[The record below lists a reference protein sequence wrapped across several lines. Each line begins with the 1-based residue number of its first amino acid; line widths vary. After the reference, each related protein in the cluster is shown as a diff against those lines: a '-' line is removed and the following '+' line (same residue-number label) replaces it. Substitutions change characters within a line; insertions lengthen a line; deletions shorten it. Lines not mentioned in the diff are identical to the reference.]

1 MIMLEMEKWER
12 VVNETIKHFFDNY
25 KVFDD
30 NNKALENKSL
40 YQYINNICEEGPE
53 TEILHFLFTG
63 ESEYIQFAGKYNISL
78 YDEFSQELENKLI
91 DEFYSLNQ
99 NQFCND
105 LENFTDYFLSEHTIL
120 LKTYIYDILDSF
132 TAEKLKCIIFKQ
144 FSPIPGIQSGG
155 TFTACRRFLAF
166 CQMYLAKLIS
176 KVNQLA
182 CYFSHKWL
190 LMLLVGIYAAITL

>member
-1 MIMLEMEKWER
+1 MIMLKIEKWER
-12 VVNETIKHFFDNY
+12 VVNETIKHFFGNY

-40 YQYINNICEEGPE
+40 YQYINDICEKGPE

-99 NQFCND
+99 KQFCDD

-132 TAEKLKCIIFKQ
+132 TAEKLKNLIFK
-144 FSPIPGIQSGG
+144 
-155 TFTACRRFLAF
+155 
-166 CQMYLAKLIS
+166 
-176 KVNQLA
+176 
-182 CYFSHKWL
+182 
-190 LMLLVGIYAAITL
+190 

>member
-1 MIMLEMEKWER
+1 MEKWESI
-12 VVNETIKHFFDNY
+12 VNETIKHFFNNY

-30 NNKALENKSL
+30 NNKVLDNKRL
-40 YQYINNICEEGPE
+40 YQYINDFYKESPE

-99 NQFCND
+99 NQFCDD
-105 LENFTDYFLSEHTIL
+105 LENFTDYFLSGHTIL

-132 TAEKLKCIIFKQ
+132 TAEKLKNLIFK
-144 FSPIPGIQSGG
+144 
-155 TFTACRRFLAF
+155 
-166 CQMYLAKLIS
+166 
-176 KVNQLA
+176 
-182 CYFSHKWL
+182 
-190 LMLLVGIYAAITL
+190 

>member
-1 MIMLEMEKWER
+1 MVMLKMEKWESI
-12 VVNETIKHFFDNY
+12 VNETIKHFFNNY

-30 NNKALENKSL
+30 NNKVLDNKRL
-40 YQYINNICEEGPE
+40 YQYINDFYKESPE

-99 NQFCND
+99 NQFCDD
-105 LENFTDYFLSEHTIL
+105 LENFTDYFLSGHTIL

-132 TAEKLKCIIFKQ
+132 TAEKLKNLIFK
-144 FSPIPGIQSGG
+144 
-155 TFTACRRFLAF
+155 
-166 CQMYLAKLIS
+166 
-176 KVNQLA
+176 
-182 CYFSHKWL
+182 
-190 LMLLVGIYAAITL
+190 

>member
-1 MIMLEMEKWER
+1 MGGMHMIMLKIEKWES

-25 KVFDD
+25 KIFDD
-30 NNKALENKSL
+30 NNKTLENKSL
-40 YQYINNICEEGPE
+40 YQYINNFCKESPE

-91 DEFYSLNQ
+91 DEFYSLNK
-99 NQFCND
+99 NQFCDD

-132 TAEKLKCIIFKQ
+132 TAEKLKGLIFK
-144 FSPIPGIQSGG
+144 
-155 TFTACRRFLAF
+155 
-166 CQMYLAKLIS
+166 
-176 KVNQLA
+176 
-182 CYFSHKWL
+182 
-190 LMLLVGIYAAITL
+190 

>member
-1 MIMLEMEKWER
+1 MLKMEKWESI
-12 VVNETIKHFFDNY
+12 VNETIKHFFNNY

-30 NNKALENKSL
+30 NNKVLDNKRL
-40 YQYINNICEEGPE
+40 YQYINDFYKESPE

-99 NQFCND
+99 NQFCDD
-105 LENFTDYFLSEHTIL
+105 LENFTDYFLSGHTIL

-132 TAEKLKCIIFKQ
+132 TAEKLKNLIFK
-144 FSPIPGIQSGG
+144 
-155 TFTACRRFLAF
+155 
-166 CQMYLAKLIS
+166 
-176 KVNQLA
+176 
-182 CYFSHKWL
+182 
-190 LMLLVGIYAAITL
+190 

>member
-1 MIMLEMEKWER
+1 MIMLKMKKWESI
-12 VVNETIKHFFDNY
+12 VNETIKHFFDNY

-30 NNKALENKSL
+30 NNKALENKRL
-40 YQYINNICEEGPE
+40 YQYINDFCKESTE

-78 YDEFSQELENKLI
+78 YDDFSQELENKLI

-99 NQFCND
+99 KQFCDD

-132 TAEKLKCIIFKQ
+132 TAEKLKGLIFK
-144 FSPIPGIQSGG
+144 
-155 TFTACRRFLAF
+155 
-166 CQMYLAKLIS
+166 
-176 KVNQLA
+176 
-182 CYFSHKWL
+182 
-190 LMLLVGIYAAITL
+190 

>member
-1 MIMLEMEKWER
+1 MHMIMLKIEKWESFA
-12 VVNETIKHFFDNY
+12 NKTIKHFFDNY

-30 NNKALENKSL
+30 SNKALDNKKL
-40 YQYINNICEEGPE
+40 YQYINDFCKESPE

-63 ESEYIQFAGKYNISL
+63 ESEYIHFTGKYNISL

-99 NQFCND
+99 EQFCDD

-132 TAEKLKCIIFKQ
+132 TAEKLKNLIFK
-144 FSPIPGIQSGG
+144 
-155 TFTACRRFLAF
+155 
-166 CQMYLAKLIS
+166 
-176 KVNQLA
+176 
-182 CYFSHKWL
+182 
-190 LMLLVGIYAAITL
+190 